1 MRPARLNTRG
11 IRYCRC
17 PRIRAKSTP
26 KSSDGARLGYGLA
39 ASKELTMRDIAA
51 LSDVFYI
58 GGTKVGALFGE
69 AVVFTKKNMPPHFM
83 TQVKQHGGLLAKG
96 WLLGLQ
102 FDTLLTDDLY
112 LQISR
117 HAVDLAMKLRE
128 GLRRK
133 GYQLLL
139 ESPTNQQFVVLQNH
153 QMRALAEKVIFSEW
167 EPVDENRTA
176 IRLATSWAIREEDVD
191 ALLDLL

>member
-1 MRPARLNTRG
+1 
-11 IRYCRC
+11 
-17 PRIRAKSTP
+17 
-26 KSSDGARLGYGLA
+26 
-39 ASKELTMRDIAA
+39 MRDIAA

-176 IRLATSWAIREEDVD
+176 IRLATSWATREEDVD